1 MGSTGLPRRWPL
13 TFWMPPS
20 VSSGDPPISVPM
32 PYRCGSP
39 LRVQGLTMERMVR
52 ALGIL
57 GMAAA
62 FLVISPAFLL
72 TVYGGLESGVKGM
85 DSYAPYSWVGAG
97 VAVLIAAGITLY
109 RGAQA
114 R

>member
-1 MGSTGLPRRWPL
+1 MKILRLVGVRAGCEPR
-13 TFWMPPS
+13 
-20 VSSGDPPISVPM
+20 IA
-32 PYRCGSP
+32 GSP
-39 LRVQGLTMERMVR
+39 
-52 ALGIL
+52 
-57 GMAAA
+57 
-62 FLVISPAFLL
+62 PAFRL